1 MSITLSTSTDSEVV
15 FETHPDSL
23 KSAGT
28 VVINIG

>member
-15 FETHPDSL
+15 FEIQPDSL

-28 VVINIG
+28 IFINIG